1 MSESSTKNKSLG
13 IGLGEVSYYSTQL
26 PLVDLFKTARNW
38 FTQSDTQW
46 DTNEENRLDL
56 DQNGWVRSLPSTSKL
71 DETSAP
77 AYSKVATLL
86 TRDMANA
93 YRSGR
98 YVVMYDGTGKIDYSF
113 DATKVEADSVA
124 GRDVLQVDSAKGNGI
139 YLKITET
146 DPQKTGDYIRNIRI
160 YNEEDL
166 PLVELSAQFNPEFV
180 DNIKSFGTLR
190 FMDWMHTNGTGQ
202 GVWSDRPKPSDLNWT
217 DKGMPVEIMVALA
230 NETGTS
236 PWFNMP
242 VAATDDYMAQF
253 AAYVR
258 DHLDPSLKVHVEF
271 SNEVWNWQFPQAH
284 YAQEQAEKRWGKDPV
299 GGGGWMQWYGMRTA
313 QMSKIWKD
321 TFGDAHSRVASVMS
335 TQSAWRGLEE
345 PLLNTPAWVAEGNEP
360 AYKSVDEYAITGY
373 FGGDLGTPENADVVR
388 SWLSEPDGGFGKAF
402 QQLQSGG
409 LLPTHESVANA
420 IDRFKYHADVAQKH
434 GLNLVAYE
442 GGQHL
447 VGIGGIENDSK
458 LTQFFTDLNRRPEMG
473 ELYKQLLEGWKQSGG
488 TLFNP
493 FVDVYASGKWGNW
506 GALEKVDQ
514 VSSPKYDALMNF
526 INTHDRWWNEPVSA
540 IQVGSFQR
548 GTSADDILNGTDD
561 NDTLL
566 SDAGNDQVLGG
577 SGDDRLHGESGNDS
591 LEGGMGNDRLA
602 GGSGD
607 DTLMGNAGNDILS
620 GGAGNDILD
629 GGAGQDVYLF
639 DSWNAYKPE
648 ALGIDTLKF
657 EAGQDQIILDPNTF
671 TAGRSFV
678 IADSDDHVAT
688 SEAVIGYSRA
698 TGNLFY
704 NPNGST
710 SGLGTGGQIATL
722 SNKPEQI
729 SISFAADYMVTG
741 WVSDIQPPV
750 AQKTAQSTSQPT
762 LQSTL
767 ESASQSTLQSHASFN
782 LGGSRSIHGNIQ
794 SDKIWGG
801 IIGIPQPDRLTGTL
815 NSDRFIYAGATKAE
829 ALVKSTLKS
838 TDRITQFD
846 AKAGDRICLDFDNDL
861 TTIDLP
867 KQLFSIGE
875 QSGSF
880 GKALH
885 NVFTDKDLST
895 PGKQKLAI
903 NEAILLQWQRK
914 SFICVNDGQSG
925 FSSDRDLVI
934 NVTGMKMSSGDGNSG
949 TLPVNHYFA

>member
-13 IGLGEVSYYSTQL
+13 IGLGEVTYYSTQL
-26 PLVDLFKTARNW
+26 PLIDLFKTARSW

-46 DTNEENRLDL
+46 DTDEGKRLDL
-56 DQNGWVRSLPSTSKL
+56 DQDGWVRSLPSVSKS
-71 DETSAP
+71 DTTDAP

-86 TRDMANA
+86 TRDMANVH
-93 YRSGR
+93 RSGR
-98 YVVMYDGTGKIDYSF
+98 YVVMYEGTGKIDYSF
-113 DATKVEADSVA
+113 DATKIESDSVT
-124 GRDVLQVDSAKGNGI
+124 GRDVLQVDSSRGNGI

-166 PLVELSAQFNPEFV
+166 SLVELGAQFNPEFV

-190 FMDWMHTNGTGQ
+190 FMDWMHTNSTGQ
-202 GVWSDRPKPSDLNWT
+202 GVWSDRPKPSDINWT

-284 YAQEQAEKRWGKDPV
+284 YAQDQAEKRWGKDLA

-321 TFGDAHSRVASVMS
+321 TFGDAQDRVVSVMS

-373 FGGDLGTPENADVVR
+373 FGGDLGTPENVDVVR
-388 SWLSEPDGGFGKAF
+388 SWLSEPDGGFSKAF

-409 LLPTHESVANA
+409 LLPTHDSVADA

-447 VGIGGIENDSK
+447 VGISGLENDSK

-473 ELYKQLLEGWKQSGG
+473 ELYKQLLEGWKQAGG

-493 FVDVYASGKWGNW
+493 FVDVYASSKWGSW

-526 INTHDRWWNEPVSA
+526 INTHDRWWNEPVSG

-548 GTSADDILNGTDD
+548 GTIGDDILNGTDD

-566 SDAGNDQVLGG
+566 SGAGNDQAQGG
-577 SGDDRLHGESGNDS
+577 LGDDRLHGESGNDN
-591 LEGGMGNDRLA
+591 LEGGMGSDRLA
-602 GGSGD
+602 GGNGD
-607 DTLMGNAGNDILS
+607 DILLGSAGNDILL

-639 DSWNAYKPE
+639 DSWNEFKPE
-648 ALGIDTLKF
+648 DLGVDSLKF
-657 EAGQDQIILDPNTF
+657 ETGQDQIVLDPNTF
-671 TAGRSFV
+671 TAGRSFA
-678 IADSDDHVAT
+678 IAASDEDVAA
-688 SEAVIGYSRA
+688 SAAVIGYSRA

-704 NPNGST
+704 NPNGSD
-710 SGLGTGGQIATL
+710 SGLGTGGQIAAL
-722 SNKPEQI
+722 SDKPEQI
-729 SISFAADYMVTG
+729 SVSFAADYMATES
-741 WVSDIQPPV
+741 VSDAQHPV
-750 AQKTAQSTSQPT
+750 QQTSQ
-762 LQSTL
+762 
-767 ESASQSTLQSHASFN
+767 SASQPQASVG
-782 LGGSRSIHGNIQ
+782 LSGGSSGTRSKTQLDKLTG
-794 SDKIWGG
+794 SDKLTGTS
-801 IIGIPQPDRLTGTL
+801 QPDRLTGTPG
-815 NSDRFIYAGATKAE
+815 NDRFIYAGATKAE
-829 ALVKSTLKS
+829 ALAKSTSKA
-838 TDRITQFD
+838 TDRIIRFD
-846 AKAGDRICLDFDNDL
+846 AKAGDRICLDFDNNL

-867 KQLFSIGE
+867 KKLFNAGE
-875 QSGSF
+875 QSGSL
-880 GKALH
+880 GNALR
-885 NVFTDKDLST
+885 NAFADKDPST
-895 PGKQKLAI
+895 PGKQKLAA
-903 NEAILLQWQRK
+903 NEAVLLQWQRK
-914 SFICVNDGQSG
+914 TFLGVNDHQSG
-925 FSSDRDLVI
+925 FSRDRDLMI
-934 NVTGMKMSSGDGNSG
+934 DVTGMKMISGDASSGA
-949 TLPVNHYFA
+949 LPINHYFA